1 MQNINNASAAPIGT
15 FGTFGTFGT
24 ITESNSKS
32 NDLQN
37 AGTTLRHINS
47 AAGVKY
53 SSVNPNNQNL
63 RQDTHN
69 GMSCFKR
76 FFSRVAGVVVGT
88 VRAALNFLWSP
99 VTAGKYL
106 IVAMVQAYR
115 GEGQRALTALG
126 LAVTA
131 PLWAPVDGFLKGFKA
146 CVDDNRELTED
157 NKSDRNGLEELKAYV
172 KDGVITPAD
181 QKDLNI
187 LPGFLAWEAVKQF
200 L

>member
-1 MQNINNASAAPIGT
+1 MPNIKNVAPAPIR
-15 FGTFGTFGT
+15 T
-24 ITESNSKS
+24 ITEFNGNSNDVPNVGDTLAGKGRTADVKISSSNS
-32 NDLQN
+32 
-37 AGTTLRHINS
+37 
-47 AAGVKY
+47 
-53 SSVNPNNQNL
+53 NNQTL
-63 RQDTHN
+63 CQDTHN

-76 FFSRVAGVVVGT
+76 FFSGVAGVVVGT

-157 NKSDRNGLEELKAYV
+157 NKSDRNGLEELKAYA
-172 KDGVITPAD
+172 KDGVITAKD
-181 QKDLNI
+181 QRLLNA
-187 LPGFLAWEAVKQF
+187 LPFYLALEVAKQ

>member
-1 MQNINNASAAPIGT
+1 
-15 FGTFGTFGT
+15 
-24 ITESNSKS
+24 
-32 NDLQN
+32 
-37 AGTTLRHINS
+37 
-47 AAGVKY
+47 
-53 SSVNPNNQNL
+53 
-63 RQDTHN
+63 
-69 GMSCFKR
+69 MSCFKR
-76 FFSRVAGVVVGT
+76 FFSVVAGVVVGT

-157 NKSDRNGLEELKAYV
+157 NKSDRNGLEELKAYA
-172 KDGVITPAD
+172 KDGVITPSD

-187 LPGFLAWEAVKQF
+187 LPWFLALEAVKQF
-200 L
+200 